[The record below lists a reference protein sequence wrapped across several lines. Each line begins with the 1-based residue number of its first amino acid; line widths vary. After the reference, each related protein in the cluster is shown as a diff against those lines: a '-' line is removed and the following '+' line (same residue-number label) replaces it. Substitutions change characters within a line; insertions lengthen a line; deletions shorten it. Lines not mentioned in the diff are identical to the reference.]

1 MKSKLVAI
9 ILLFSICFTGL
20 AGCDSGGGSSAR
32 IETAVATEV
41 PATMEAV
48 EIPDPDAY
56 RPPDIYTENEFAS
69 EWLNLRYT
77 PPADMHCDVE
87 ADNFYNSMGKTGRYE
102 MDFYDSSSNKAKGVT
117 IITKPLDGSSL
128 EEECERIKQ
137 DIPSGEVYGF
147 YIKNTWEPDRDFT
160 FLGETYR
167 LLTHNTETYL
177 NSALQRQGT
186 EWILL
191 RVKGDRLITIHC
203 CAYPSTVTL
212 DDLLAP
218 FSTYYGTE
226 TYVPAAQ

>member
-1 MKSKLVAI
+1 MMKRMIAL
-9 ILLFSICFTGL
+9 ILLVSVCLAVL
-20 AGCDSGGGSSAR
+20 AGCGSGRSTS
-32 IETAVATEV
+32 ITTEGV
-41 PATMEAV
+41 WQEEPQT
-48 EIPDPDAY
+48 DTSLDLDAY
-56 RPPDIYTENEFAS
+56 QPANAYTWNVFAS

-87 ADNFYNSMGKTGRYE
+87 TDNFYNSMSKTDRYE

-137 DIPSGEVYGF
+137 GITSGEAYGY
-147 YIKNTWEPDRDFT
+147 YIKITWEPDRDFT

-186 EWILL
+186 EWMLL
-191 RVKGDRLITIHC
+191 RVKGDRLITIQC